1 MDKAMEFEIIK
12 KSIIP
17 ILKKHKVKRAGI
29 FGSYA
34 RGEQNKKSDVDILI
48 DIENGDLID
57 LIRLKNRLEKAINKK
72 VDLVEYAGIKKQLK
86 KTILKDEITINL

>member
-1 MDKAMEFEIIK
+1 MEFEIIK